1 MRQYNEQRPARV
13 QALLR
18 EEQQCAAARAIQRHA
33 RGARA
38 RREFAG
44 TLLDSLE
51 ALDLEESEF
60 EAAAAATI
68 QARVRGHR
76 ARRDFD
82 DQLQQGLE
90 ARVLTTRGTSAGLVI
105 FRTPHN
111 INLKPGYVETRMYL
125 KHTSARRII
134 MFWFSKSNLFL
145 NS

>member
-1 MRQYNEQRPARV
+1 M

-111 INLKPGYVETRMYL
+111 VIQA
-125 KHTSARRII
+125 HRRII
-134 MFWFSKSNLFL
+134 MFWCSKSNLFFKFMTL
-145 NS
+145 GLRS